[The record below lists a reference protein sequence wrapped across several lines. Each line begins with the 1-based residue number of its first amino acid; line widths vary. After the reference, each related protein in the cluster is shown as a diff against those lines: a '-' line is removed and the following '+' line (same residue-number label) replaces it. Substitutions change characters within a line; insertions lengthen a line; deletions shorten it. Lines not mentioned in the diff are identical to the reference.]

1 MKNYD
6 TIGSTPAEEDCAQVG
21 SPDYEQRA
29 RRECNAFK
37 NQILRTF
44 GTPPGSASISVKSFP
59 HDFGSYLE
67 VICNYDDESET
78 ESEYNLKCI
87 NETPTNWDEEALA
100 ELGSQSP
107 PRQEEPSN
115 EQLEEWMF
123 DGVCEATD
131 GCLVEPDGV
140 CPHGCKSWLLELGII

>member
-6 TIGSTPAEEDCAQVG
+6 TIGSTPAEEDCVQVG
-21 SPDYEQRA
+21 SSDYEQRA

-37 NQILRTF
+37 NQILRIF
-44 GTPPGSASISVKSFP
+44 GTPPGSASISIRSFP

-67 VICNYDDESET
+67 VVCNYDDESEE

-87 NETPTNWDEEALA
+87 NETPTKWDEIALA

-107 PRQEEPSN
+107 PRQEEPSM
-115 EQLEEWMF
+115 EQLEQWMF
-123 DGVCEATD
+123 DGECEATD

-140 CPHGCKSWLLELGII
+140 CSHGCKSWLLELGII